1 MENSNNSENG
11 HVHDT
16 EFNRFATK
24 RIIVVTL
31 LGVVALWVVS
41 AVIGFF
47 DKPAVQVAHMS
58 ESPVEHVPPEA
69 SHIPM

>member
-11 HVHDT
+11 HVHNT
-16 EFNRFATK
+16 EFKRFATK

-47 DKPAVQVAHMS
+47 DKPADPDRPYV
-58 ESPVEHVPPEA
+58 
-69 SHIPM
+69 